1 MRSLA
6 IISHTVHCREKSG
19 KIIGWEPTIREINH
33 LTTIFDKI
41 YHIAPLHKRGPLNAM
56 ANYKGSEITFVPLIP
71 SGGNH
76 LKDKL
81 SVLRVMP
88 NNCRQILKVIR
99 AVDWIHFRAPC
110 NLGIY
115 ILPLLSIIRHK
126 NIWIKYA
133 GNWGKNNIPI
143 SYFLQRWWLKKNIQ
157 RSAVTINGSWNNQAK
172 HLLTFNNPCISD
184 EELQFA
190 QEEGKRKCFSDKIN
204 LCFVG
209 RTDQNKGVERLISA
223 LKIMS
228 SKSKLEHWIN
238 EINII
243 GGSNSDKELE
253 NRNSPQYLEINIL
266 GWLNREKLNQIYSKS
281 HFLILP
287 TQSEGFPKVIPEA
300 AAFGC
305 IPVVTNVD
313 PINQYIIHNNNGL
326 LLKSSNTE
334 DIMNCLFEIQ
344 NKCLDYKQISLSAMG
359 LAHQFTFSHYI
370 SKLESEIL
378 ND

>member
-1 MRSLA
+1 
-6 IISHTVHCREKSG
+6 
-19 KIIGWEPTIREINH
+19 
-33 LTTIFDKI
+33 
-41 YHIAPLHKRGPLNAM
+41 
-56 ANYKGSEITFVPLIP
+56 
-71 SGGNH
+71 
-76 LKDKL
+76 
-81 SVLRVMP
+81 
-88 NNCRQILKVIR
+88 
-99 AVDWIHFRAPC
+99 
-110 NLGIY
+110 
-115 ILPLLSIIRHK
+115 
-126 NIWIKYA
+126 
-133 GNWGKNNIPI
+133 PI

-344 NKCLDYKQISLSAMG
+344 NKCLDYKQISLSTMG
-359 LAHQFTFSHYI
+359 LAHQF
-370 SKLESEIL
+370 
-378 ND
+378 